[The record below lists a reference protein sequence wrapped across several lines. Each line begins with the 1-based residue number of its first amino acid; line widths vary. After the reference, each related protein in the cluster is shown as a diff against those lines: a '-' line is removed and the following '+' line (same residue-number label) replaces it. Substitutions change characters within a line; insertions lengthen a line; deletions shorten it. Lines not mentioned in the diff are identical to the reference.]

1 MKTVKKEFSDRDIM
15 EYPLP
20 KILSIIFR
28 SHNMYLSNLLKETEI
43 NSGEFPFLINL
54 YRRDHVTQKDLA
66 DEFSVSE
73 GTVAR
78 AVKKLEDKDL
88 IERKENPKNRREK
101 IITITDEGRDFA
113 SKVFDV
119 DNRWEDEILNHLSED
134 ERLIFKKEL
143 LKVEENSTEILKRFE

>member
-1 MKTVKKEFSDRDIM
+1 MKTDKKDFSDNEII

-43 NSGEFPFLINL
+43 NFGEFPFLIDL
-54 YRRDHVTQKDLA
+54 YRRDHITQKDLA
-66 DEFSVSE
+66 DEFNVSE

-78 AVKKLEDKDL
+78 AVKKLEDKGL
-88 IERKENPKNRREK
+88 IKRKENPKNRREK
-101 IITITDEGRDFA
+101 IITITDEGKDFA
-113 SKVFDV
+113 SKVFDI
-119 DNRWEDEILNHLSED
+119 DGEWEDEILNHLSED

-143 LKVEENSTEILKRFE
+143 LKVEENSSEILKRFE